1 MMGGAALAMGRPAEG
16 LRDLAFAAGLG
27 DGKELLSVG
36 SRANVHATAWGAH
49 AHWLLG
55 DEESAASAAQQAID
69 MARAIGD
76 PYNVAIALA
85 YSAITHQLRH
95 DLPRLRE
102 AVTEL
107 GELCRRYEFGY
118 YREWGLILDGW
129 SAHRAHDGRATRL
142 AEEGVGN
149 LTAQGAFARRPYW
162 LSLLADLLAR
172 EGRPAAAIATLDAA
186 LIAARVHDDLWW
198 LPEVM
203 RVRAGYDPP
212 ARAVARLRAAADL
225 AAAHGSVAL
234 VRRCEDD
241 LRTSGVPL
249 PDTASGGR

>member
-1 MMGGAALAMGRPAEG
+1 MGRPAEG

-36 SRANVHATAWGAH
+36 TRANVHATAWGAH

-55 DEESAASAAQQAID
+55 DEESAVRAAQQAID

-76 PYNVAIALA
+76 PYNVTIALA
-85 YSAITHQLRH
+85 YSAITQQLRH

-102 AVTEL
+102 VVAEL
-107 GELCRRYEFGY
+107 RELCRRYDFGY

-129 SAHRAHDGRATRL
+129 STASAGDDRGTRL

-149 LTAQGAFARRPYW
+149 LKAQGAFARRPYW

-172 EGRPAAAIATLDAA
+172 QGRPAAASATLDAA
-186 LIAARVHDDLWW
+186 LAAARVYDDLWW

-203 RVRAGYDPP
+203 RMRAGYDPP
-212 ARAVARLRAAADL
+212 GGAVARLRAAAAL
-225 AAAHGSVAL
+225 ASGQGSVAL
-234 VRRCEDD
+234 VRRCADD
-241 LRTSGVPL
+241 LRARGVPL
-249 PDTASGGR
+249 REAGSGGG